1 MEFPCSPEL
10 SCEILLKR
18 GPIIVGEDAVV
29 SGDGEEKST
38 KNVKG
43 SRACEILDPG
53 QLIVIYEDVSAGNR
67 RRRRRRCR
75 KMCFWRK

>member
-1 MEFPCSPEL
+1 M
-10 SCEILLKR
+10 
-18 GPIIVGEDAVV
+18 V